1 MISRTKLLENLRIEI
16 GSKVFDLL
24 TNEFINKILYMRVLP
39 RFSDWYPLLCKIRI
53 NKSCAVPFQ
62 NYNGKITNF
71 AAYRIPDQFDV
82 PWLDVNE
89 EFRWRDIEDYNI
101 GGNDT
106 TDIYT
111 GGNFILNN
119 MFLSARSAMPHSR
132 TYYMVSFQEPDLLI
146 VDPPQQIHRDFS
158 VTMQADRTLKTIPR
172 NMERF
177 FEDYFIAQM
186 KFAIFQDLKY
196 EDGTQTYAGVEIDTK
211 ISDLSEA
218 KSEIKEIEE
227 EFEKDYYKNPQR
239 FQTICLYQNKS

>member
-1 MISRTKLLENLRIEI
+1 
-16 GSKVFDLL
+16 
-24 TNEFINKILYMRVLP
+24 
-39 RFSDWYPLLCKIRI
+39 
-53 NKSCAVPFQ
+53 
-62 NYNGKITNF
+62 
-71 AAYRIPDQFDV
+71 
-82 PWLDVNE
+82 
-89 EFRWRDIEDYNI
+89 
-101 GGNDT
+101 
-106 TDIYT
+106 
-111 GGNFILNN
+111 

-211 ISDLSEA
+211 ISDFSNA
-218 KSEIKEIEE
+218 NSEIQEIEDM
-227 EFEKDYYKNPQR
+227 FEKDYYKNPQR

>member
-111 GGNFILNN
+111 GGNCF
-119 MFLSARSAMPHSR
+119 
-132 TYYMVSFQEPDLLI
+132 YLL
-146 VDPPQQIHRDFS
+146 DQ
-158 VTMQADRTLKTIPR
+158 L
-172 NMERF
+172 
-177 FEDYFIAQM
+177 
-186 KFAIFQDLKY
+186 
-196 EDGTQTYAGVEIDTK
+196 
-211 ISDLSEA
+211 
-218 KSEIKEIEE
+218 
-227 EFEKDYYKNPQR
+227 
-239 FQTICLYQNKS
+239 